1 MNQLQLFA
9 ARALRA
15 LPTSLWWV
23 LGALV
28 GALLSI
34 SLENE
39 VFPHT
44 PAAARV
50 AQWIISVCLVVLP
63 PLGVVWL
70 WRVAAE
76 VGHAG
81 WRLLWYIAALG
92 ATGLLVGLVL
102 LVLFGLIIWL

>member
-1 MNQLQLFA
+1 MSQLQLFA

-23 LGALV
+23 LGALA
-28 GALLSI
+28 GAVLSI
-34 SLENE
+34 SLEKE
-39 VFPHT
+39 VFPNT
-44 PAAARV
+44 PAATKV
-50 AQWIISVCLVVLP
+50 AHWIVGLCLVVLP

-81 WRLLWYIAALG
+81 WRLLWYMAAL
-92 ATGLLVGLVL
+92 VL
-102 LVLFGLIIWL
+102 PAYQLGWCCWYCSG

>member
-34 SLENE
+34 SLEKE

-44 PAAARV
+44 PAVARV
-50 AQWIISVCLVVLP
+50 AQWIARLFVVVLP
-63 PLGVVWL
+63 PLGVVGL
-70 WRVAAE
+70 WRVAAG

-81 WRLLWYIAALG
+81 WRLLWYMAALG
-92 ATGLLVGLVL
+92 ATGLSVGVVL
-102 LVLFGLIIWL
+102 LLLFGLIVWL